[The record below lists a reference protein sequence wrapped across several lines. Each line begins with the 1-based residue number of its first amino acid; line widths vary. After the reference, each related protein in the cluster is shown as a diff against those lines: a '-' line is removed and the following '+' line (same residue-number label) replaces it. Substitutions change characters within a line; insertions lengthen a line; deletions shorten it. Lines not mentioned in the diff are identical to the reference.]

1 MKCAI
6 CGKPVEQV
14 KPCIYYRRRGEVTC
28 DECCE
33 ECYRTEPFPC
43 RDHDARVQEAEPI
56 TFYWPDG
63 TIGTRGGYGEAV
75 EKLCILEDQHHPSE
89 RYTFHMTGSG
99 KPCARRGHELVL
111 GRLYEYERGRF

>member
-6 CGKPVEQV
+6 CGKTVERVQ
-14 KPCIYYRRRGEVTC
+14 PCEYYSRRGEVTC

-43 RDHDARVQEAEPI
+43 WDHDARFQEEKPI

-63 TIGTRGGYGEAV
+63 TIGTHGGYDKAV
-75 EKLCILEDQHHPSE
+75 EKLCVLEEQHNPAE
-89 RYTFHMTGSG
+89 RYTFRMTGSG